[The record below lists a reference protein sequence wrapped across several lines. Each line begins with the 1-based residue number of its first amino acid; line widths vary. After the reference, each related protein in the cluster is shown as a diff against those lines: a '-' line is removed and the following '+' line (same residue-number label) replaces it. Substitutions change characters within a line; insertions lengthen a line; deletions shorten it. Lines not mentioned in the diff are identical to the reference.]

1 MGALERALDARDEG
15 NYEGAVAKLAKLSS
29 SKSEVISPCL
39 LLPNF
44 IILGGVPVRTHSP
57 GKATSPSLLD
67 PSSNVAGCIRCDV

>member
-29 SKSEVISPCL
+29 SKSEVIFPCL

-44 IILGGVPVRTHSP
+44 TILARVRVRTHSRP
-57 GKATSPSLLD
+57 GKQRHPH
-67 PSSNVAGCIRCDV
+67 V